1 MLHNL
6 LIISGRGSI
15 VLFRKSL
22 TKALNQAPNLV
33 AGLLSAVVKLSTKHV
48 GLPVSYLE
56 LDNFAIS
63 VVEDTAAHADGAAQV
78 LRCLCFHDV
87 DDVRTISVVPFATV

>member
-15 VLFRKSL
+15 VLFRKSF
-22 TKALNQAPNLV
+22 TKSLNQAPNLV
-33 AGLLSAVVKLSTKHV
+33 AGLLTAVVKLSTKTF

-63 VVEDTAAHADGAAQV
+63 VLEDSTGEDGEKQV
-78 LRCLCFHDV
+78 LRCILFHDV
-87 DDVRTISVVPFATV
+87 DDVRIPY